1 MQTTQCE
8 ILLDFVVLFNTL
20 IILQFVSC
28 VMKLEAIIWL
38 ERFLLSVIDKF
49 LFRLWKVIVTT
60 PELKKELCIDFS
72 LTALPILG
80 LGFIFT

>member
-49 LFRLWKVIVTT
+49 LFRL
-60 PELKKELCIDFS
+60 
-72 LTALPILG
+72 
-80 LGFIFT
+80 